1 MLALQMYHRETVI
14 HFPYVKENSGENKLV
29 MLPRPV
35 HQDTQDTQVGR
46 NTTHRT
52 STTSNSTA
60 GLPYCHSSIAC

>member
-1 MLALQMYHRETVI
+1 
-14 HFPYVKENSGENKLV
+14 V